1 MKIVFATHNQ
11 NKIKEV
17 KSILS
22 CDFLT
27 LNDLPTMP
35 DIEEVGETFAENAI
49 LKAKGVSYWSRMP
62 AFADDSGLEV
72 KALNG
77 MPGVY
82 SARYGGVDLLLEN
95 LKGVKDREARFVC
108 VVAYVENDKVELF
121 EGSCCGLITENKMG
135 TNGFA
140 FDPVFYVE
148 EYGKTFAEL
157 LNNEKHK
164 ISHRGKAFRLFGER
178 LKIGGSLNK

>member
-1 MKIVFATHNQ
+1 MIVFATHNQ

-17 KSILS
+17 KTILPF
-22 CDFLT
+22 DFYS

-49 LKAKGVSYWSRMP
+49 LKAKGVSSWSGMP

-72 KALNG
+72 SALGG

-82 SARYGGVDLLLEN
+82 SARYGGVDLLLKN
-95 LKGVKDREARFVC
+95 LKGINNRSARFVC
-108 VVAYVENDKVELF
+108 VVAYVENDRIELF
-121 EGSCCGLITENKMG
+121 EGSCCGLITENKRG

-157 LNNEKHK
+157 LDGEKHK

-178 LKIGGSLNK
+178 FNC